1 MSETADPTHHE
12 FIAAGDGW
20 IWRIGSGVV
29 QTSDGE
35 ARLILPGACRSAETV
50 EAFVAGYIDGQAR
63 GRQRGKTEGADALR
77 AQLRQLLGVPDAHGV
92 YGRLMALEGE

>member
-1 MSETADPTHHE
+1 MSETAAPTHHE
-12 FIAAGDGW
+12 FTAGGDGW
-20 IWRIGSGVV
+20 VWRIGAGVV

-35 ARLILPGACRSAETV
+35 TRLILPGPYRSAETV
-50 EAFVAGYIDGQAR
+50 EAFVDGYIDGQAR
-63 GRQRGKTEGADALR
+63 GRQWGKVEGADALR